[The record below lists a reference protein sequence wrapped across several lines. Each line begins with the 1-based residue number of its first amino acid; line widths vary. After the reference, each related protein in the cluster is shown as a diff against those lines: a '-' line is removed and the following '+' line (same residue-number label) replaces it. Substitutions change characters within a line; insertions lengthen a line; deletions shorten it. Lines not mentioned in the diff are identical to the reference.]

1 MPLVEDNPSIR
12 NECELLR
19 RIPLKF
25 GLTIVWNDN
34 EKRWRPSSASFRD
47 HPNGTP
53 MSVVLGDELEAAG
66 RDAAEGL
73 IGHSDFV
80 LAAITAGVARSNQQQ
95 VARDPLPEEP
105 AHGLVI
111 GEKRK
116 GKMTASWPRPQSGS
130 LHLPSSRRLSRCSVL
145 PSMTS
150 LGVCPVIVSCY
161 RTHRITG
168 CRTSPWKYYSAQPRL
183 S

>member
-1 MPLVEDNPSIR
+1 MPLVEDDPSIR

-19 RIPLKF
+19 RVPLE
-25 GLTIVWNDN
+25 INVNIIWDDN
-34 EKRWRPSSASFRD
+34 EKRWRPTSASFRD

-53 MSVVLGDELEAAG
+53 MSVVLGDELKAAG
-66 RDAAEGL
+66 RNAAEVL

-111 GEKRK
+111 GEKKK
-116 GKMTASWPRPQSGS
+116 GKNDSKLAKAAKWIIAPTEFPP
-130 LHLPSSRRLSRCSVL
+130 PE
-145 PSMTS
+145 
-150 LGVCPVIVSCY
+150 
-161 RTHRITG
+161 
-168 CRTSPWKYYSAQPRL
+168 
-183 S
+183 